1 MYLEAELASEVED
14 VIPTVDPSTEEQ
26 QGLSVLE
33 ITLITSTVIS
43 ALALGIN
50 IWKMVKTS

>member
-1 MYLEAELASEVED
+1 MYLESELAAEAED
-14 VIPTVDPSTEEQ
+14 VIPTVDPSAED

-43 ALALGIN
+43 AIALGIN
-50 IWKMVKTS
+50 IWKMVKSS